1 MSQEKNW
8 MVQKKKLPELNI
20 LNLNDL
26 SKKYH
31 AQDLEIFDSKCAL

>member
-1 MSQEKNW
+1 MSQEKNG
-8 MVQKKKLPELNI
+8 MVQKKKLPELSI

-26 SKKYH
+26 RKKYH